1 MHTLVTMLT
10 RFVGVAGRAT
20 KTGGGLSQAFGAAVR
35 TARSLTGAV
44 GMAAGVI
51 GGAFM
56 NVMSQLTGVFA
67 DNIKKAIGI
76 ELSLK
81 GMMEAAE
88 EARKYFSTLADE
100 LNFYS
105 SSTGST
111 ANAMGLLMDATGK
124 SKAGLQSL
132 KGTMEAMVNAG
143 ADTDATIKGLLP
155 TLGDLEVK
163 TGISGSTFA
172 LMTVK
177 FQQMF
182 NEKTGIVKDV
192 KNLAEALVGT
202 GLKGANLE
210 QTMQG
215 LTEAAEKL
223 AFATRGDT
231 LDIKKLGLEYGK
243 TVATFKAFG
252 VSAQTTT
259 TFLNGLLDP
268 ENVEKN
274 MLLMN
279 KLGVSYGDFNDML
292 NSGKGQEQFF
302 KRVLNNIGDVAK
314 EANMI
319 QDAST
324 RFKYLKDT
332 LGLPPEIANKLMKVA
347 PQRMQSELRRIKKE
361 MDDAEKKKKYR
372 DELKAREEKYEE
384 QMTFLRMQMV
394 APLVDLIQKNRDVI
408 ARFGKAMVPIMQGLS
423 KLVGMFLTPFMLWM
437 EGFTDE
443 LEKVQKLG
451 DADIGDTIM
460 KGIQSMIDSIG
471 LAFKMVY
478 YSPQFQQGLDLLKT
492 LIGKMFDGIL
502 NALASRFPGLGKML
516 FGGAT
521 EAQVKDKN
529 LIVSGKNLGL
539 TEAEK
544 EALEKTKDGPLG
556 IAMGTTK
563 DRTKSSQIVGSAL
576 EKKLKETGVS
586 GIEDVFQMTD
596 FKDII
601 TDVSRGNTERAAKNV
616 DELMA
621 ELKEKGFTEKQREAI
636 LGKLKESI
644 FSENEEAQQRIN
656 AEKAQEEANLKQTRM
671 ALAEELKN
679 MTKGT
684 PEREEKY
691 KAIVEQ
697 FQKMNGLTDEDMKFY
712 RAGLIPPEKKSDT
725 SSPPN
730 NNSQNATSATTSTVV
745 QSPQNPVVPT
755 VDTKELDAAKAEL
768 LKTQKDLDVAKAEL
782 AKKDEG
788 VTFANLFDNLFG
800 EKQDSFKTI
809 LIDIHEVLSDTY
821 DANRKNTKNAVIASG
836 KGSAMTTLNK
846 LLNPS
851 AGQLGLLGVSGSSLV
866 NATADSAKNIQEK
879 QVIYLKSIAESTY
892 DSAAILKYIGNNL
905 IFSTNGLV
913 VNTTSGITGTLY
925 NIGGTEAKDAS
936 GNNPATNISNFK
948 VAK

>member
-394 APLVDLIQKNRDVI
+394 APLVGLIERNRTSI
-408 ARFGKAMVPIMQGLS
+408 AAFGKAMVPVMQGLS
-423 KLVGMFLTPFMLWM
+423 KMVARFLTPFTAWM
-437 EGFTDE
+437 DGFTIK
-443 LEKVQKLG
+443 LEKITKLG
-451 DADIGDTIM
+451 DEDFSGAIKEAITD
-460 KGIQSMIDSIG
+460 MIDA
-471 LAFKMVY
+471 LAISFKMIY
-478 YSPQFQQGLDLLKT
+478 YSPEFQQGLEILKQVLADAFEGMMNAIAAKYPKMASFLGIGTTGKDVVDRKTEGRTKGRKDLRESAATLTSDQKDKMISGAQESFKKTLTQKGLQTNKDIDALSDKVMGELTTGHFRATNVGELRDALIKEGNSEKIVDKMVQDLVNTYTDQDEKFLLK
-492 LIGKMFDGIL
+492 KQQEAAEAFDNRA
-502 NALASRFPGLGKML
+502 NA
-516 FGGAT
+516 
-521 EAQVKDKN
+521 
-529 LIVSGKNLGL
+529 
-539 TEAEK
+539 
-544 EALEKTKDGPLG
+544 ALDN
-556 IAMGTTK
+556 INY
-563 DRTKSSQIVGSAL
+563 I
-576 EKKLKETGVS
+576 EKKYEGMSENNPLYKNYKS
-586 GIEDVFQMTD
+586 AIADAKKS
-596 FKDII
+596 FKDI
-601 TDVSRGNTERAAKNV
+601 TKMSYEDYKN
-616 DELMA
+616 EGKI
-621 ELKEKGFTEKQREAI
+621 LK
-636 LGKLKESI
+636 
-644 FSENEEAQQRIN
+644 NEEKPEDNTKPPGSNIDTT
-656 AEKAQEEANLKQTRM
+656 KLNL
-671 ALAEELKN
+671 
-679 MTKGT
+679 
-684 PEREEKY
+684 P
-691 KAIVEQ
+691 
-697 FQKMNGLTDEDMKFY
+697 
-712 RAGLIPPEKKSDT
+712 
-725 SSPPN
+725 
-730 NNSQNATSATTSTVV
+730 
-745 QSPQNPVVPT
+745 SPQNPVVPT
-755 VDTKELDAAKAEL
+755 IDTKELDATKAEL

-788 VTFANLFDNLFG
+788 ATFANLFDNLFG

-821 DANRKNTKNAVIASG
+821 DANRKNTRNAVIASG
-836 KGSAMTTLNK
+836 KGSAMTTLNN
-846 LLNPS
+846 LLKPSS
-851 AGQLGLLGVSGSSLV
+851 AGQLSSFIGGSNLV
-866 NATADSAKNIQEK
+866 NATADTAKNIQEK

-892 DSAAILKYIGNNL
+892 DSAAILKYIGTNL
-905 IFSTNGLV
+905 LFTPTGLG
-913 VNTTSGITGTLY
+913 VNIAHGQKTALYDLSGK
-925 NIGGTEAKDAS
+925 EAKDAS
-936 GNNPATNISNFK
+936 GSPVTKISNFK
-948 VAK
+948 V